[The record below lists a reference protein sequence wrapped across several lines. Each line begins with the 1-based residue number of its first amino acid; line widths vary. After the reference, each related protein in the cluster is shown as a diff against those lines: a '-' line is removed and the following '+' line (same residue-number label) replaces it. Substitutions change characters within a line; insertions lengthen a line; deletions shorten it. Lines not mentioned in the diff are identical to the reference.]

1 MQSAGAK
8 GEPTAHAPGSE
19 LRRARAGPWYVQ
31 PALEARRLAFACA
44 AATLALGGCASTKKQ
59 DENEKAGNYQVE
71 VVSANFPAKQKL
83 AQSSR
88 LVIRVRNAGNAT
100 VPDIAM
106 TVNGFSKRR
115 KGPDLA
121 DPERPQFVING
132 RPKSLGGQPEAKE
145 QTPVGCETAY
155 VNTWACG
162 KLKAGA
168 EKTFE
173 WNVTAV
179 QAGAYKI
186 SYRVAAG
193 LDGKAKAVAGGGG
206 ILSGSFAGTVADKP
220 PDTRVADDGKT
231 VVRGTR

>member
-1 MQSAGAK
+1 L
-8 GEPTAHAPGSE
+8 E
-19 LRRARAGPWYVQ
+19 LRLGRAEPWYVQ
-31 PALEARRLAFACA
+31 RALRARRLASACA
-44 AATLALGGCASTKKQ
+44 AATLVFGGCASTKKQ
-59 DENEKAGNYQVE
+59 DENERAGNYQVKI
-71 VVSANFPAKQKL
+71 VSATFPAKQKL

-88 LVIRVRNAGNAT
+88 LVIRVQNSGTAT

-106 TVNGFSKRR
+106 TVNGFGKR
-115 KGPDLA
+115 KDQADLA

-132 RPKSLGGQPEAKE
+132 KPQTIGGVPEAKD
-145 QTPVGCETAY
+145 QSPIGCETVY

-179 QAGAYKI
+179 KAGPYKL

-193 LDGKAKAVAGGGG
+193 LDGKAKAVASSGA
-206 ILSGSFAGTVADKP
+206 ILSGSFAGSVKDKAP
-220 PDTRVADDGKT
+220 ITRVADDGKT